1 MSRTAEHFSC
11 RRGSAFRGQGW
22 GGHQRRLVLWRLA
35 FGTKYRQQ
43 RLVLWRLALGTSTKY
58 RRWYKVPSTGAWD
71 FAAPGDLAPAAAS
84 PTDPDRSP
92 PPEPGGVL
100 SVAPLAGFWTPS
112 CSPRLPAARL
122 LARKVRPCPS
132 GAAHRIALQPAQ
144 RRRLRRRP
152 APLGSRAHLAA
163 VGMAAARAAER
174 ARQENRPAAL
184 RPRCRRPRKY
194 HDSEPIAIR
203 ARLSGPGSP
212 APAARLCKE
221 GIDGVGAG
229 AQGRASRLM
238 VLGARARSSHIPK
251 RAARREQLPASWPPG
266 RLWRSGFS
274 GLDCQR
280 ARAATGNTRSLVVSL
295 LRVAG

>member
-35 FGTKYRQQ
+35 FCTKYRQR
-43 RLVLWRLALGTSTKY
+43 RLVVWRWVLGTSTIPALGTKY
-58 RRWYKVPSTGAWD
+58 QVPALGTLPRA
-71 FAAPGDLAPAAAS
+71 LAPAAAS